1 MTEYLRFLPDFLL
14 GVGGTAVL
22 LGGGFFDNK
31 AGRDFVR
38 WLTLVFFVLSAC
50 GVVFVSQHFSNP
62 NDWGTWTPINTAF
75 ALLFLCIGAWV
86 VLAEPGPEKAAGEWY
101 ALFQFAVLGMIVLAR
116 SANLAA
122 FFLGLET
129 LSLALYILV
138 AFRYRL
144 GLALRGGVMYLVLA
158 SFASAFLAFGIALV
172 YAAFGTLEI
181 SPIAEQVQAAAGLSP
196 LAAVGFAFML
206 VGIGFKLAIVPFH
219 MWAPDVYE
227 AAPAVVSGVI
237 ASASKG
243 ATLAALLSFAFL
255 VAPFGKAL
263 AWIAALS
270 MIGGNLLGL
279 LENRVK
285 RILAYSSIA
294 HVGYLLTGFLALGHV
309 VIPQLWGLSAST
321 VIFFYVLA
329 YALAALGAF
338 AVLGQ
343 VEREEELTI
352 RDLRG
357 MLKRHPLAAWLL
369 MIFVVSLAGIPPTV
383 GFLGKLFLF
392 LVAVKAGY
400 LWLVLIGLVASAI
413 GVYYYVRIL
422 AQLFMSASEGYD
434 IRLSR
439 DRIRDV
445 VLTAT
450 AVATVVLGILPTL
463 ALPKI

>member
-22 LGGGFFDNK
+22 LAGGFFDNK
-31 AGRDFVR
+31 PGRDFVR
-38 WLTLVFFVLSAC
+38 WLTLVFFVLSA
-50 GVVFVSQHFSNP
+50 VSVAFVSQNLATP
-62 NDWGTWTPINTAF
+62 NAWGTWTPINAAF
-75 ALLFLCIGAWV
+75 GLLFICIGAWV
-86 VLAEPGPEKAAGEWY
+86 VLAEPGPEKGSGEWF
-101 ALFQFAVLGMIVLAR
+101 AILQFAVLGMLVLAR

-138 AFRYRL
+138 AFRYTSK
-144 GLALRGGVMYLVLA
+144 LALRGGVIYLILA
-158 SFASAFLAFGIALV
+158 SFGSAFLAFGIALV

-181 SPIAEQVQAAAGLSP
+181 APIAKHIAETATLSQMAGL
-196 LAAVGFAFML
+196 GFAFML
-206 VGIGFKLAIVPFH
+206 VGIGFKLAVVPFH

-227 AAPAVVSGVI
+227 AAPAVVSGII

-255 VAPFGKAL
+255 LSPYGKML
-263 AWIAALS
+263 AGIAALS
-270 MIGGNLLGL
+270 MVSGNLLGL

-294 HVGYLLTGFLALGHV
+294 HVGYLLTGFLALGGAEDTK
-309 VIPQLWGLSAST
+309 LWGLT
-321 VIFFYVLA
+321 VPTIIFFYVLA

-338 AVLGQ
+338 AVIAQ
-343 VEREEELTI
+343 VEGEEELTI

-369 MIFVVSLAGIPPTV
+369 MVFVVSLAGIPPTA

-392 LVAVKAGY
+392 LGAVKAGY
-400 LWLVLIGLVASAI
+400 LWLVLIGLVGSAI

-434 IRLSR
+434 IRISR
-439 DRIRDV
+439 DRLRDA

-450 AVATVVLGILPTL
+450 AIATVLFGLLPTL
-463 ALPKI
+463 ALPPI